1 MWLASATSKYDSKDN
16 DRRYRRSG
24 GRRRHS
30 LIFTSVTDMLLFLFA
45 TPEKQPAMLSIAYAI
60 GLSLLVLLLLISLLR
75 MMRNR
80 RSTLSAIAPADLPRE
95 VRERLGTTSTNR
107 GLRGLRIL
115 FVLLALTVFGF
126 HVYWAQYAEESNERF
141 QQLSYKDLR
150 NRRLA
155 ESTLRGWILDRT
167 GSLDRALAFYKRA
180 PNGQIIRE
188 YTLDME
194 MAQLFGSDRGDPGL
208 ERALFGVQSGAAPE
222 SIDVVM
228 ERVVK
233 QPANLD
239 VRLTIDR
246 DMQKTAAE
254 QLRGRHGAVVVL
266 NPQTG
271 EVLAMYS
278 NPSYSLKE
286 VQDPVVWIR
295 LEANDR
301 DKPLVN
307 RALGAYYIPGSTF
320 KTVTMLAAFNA
331 GLQNEQFNC
340 TGAGFYA
347 EPGAKP
353 IFDAGG
359 AGEVH
364 GRIGIDTAYEV
375 SCNQFFAQMAI
386 KLGPERMAESA
397 RRVGITPYD
406 DPIQAVRGRKQPQIW
421 NASAPEIA
429 RALAPREATIA
440 VWPGM
445 RRFDLG
451 LVGYGQGYSGQMT
464 PLQMALAASSI
475 ANLEGKTMKPKIEYE
490 VPPAAF
496 AQASSPQ
503 YAAEMRRIMGL
514 VTGGSSGTATRVM
527 ARVHAAGIIT
537 GGKTGTAEKEVP
549 VYDPKTGEPKTVK
562 KVERDR
568 RGNPIREYEQLLI
581 SPEKRIDSWFL
592 CIAPLDRPQVAIA
605 VIVEGG
611 GYGATSAAPIAA
623 ELVLK
628 ARDLGLLG
636 GPVPVPAAPPQTQPS
651 KTRPA
656 KPTPPAQPKPRRNQ
670 DATKADERTQEG
682 RTGR

>member
-1 MWLASATSKYDSKDN
+1 MY
-16 DRRYRRSG
+16 
-24 GRRRHS
+24 
-30 LIFTSVTDMLLFLFA
+30 FLFA
-45 TPEKQPAMLSIAYAI
+45 TPEKQPALLSIVYTI
-60 GLSLLVLLLLISLLR
+60 GLSLTGLLLLVSLLR
-75 MMRNR
+75 MMRRR
-80 RSTLSAIAPADLPRE
+80 RSTLAGVAPADLPPE
-95 VRERLGTTSTNR
+95 VRARLGATSTNR
-107 GLRGLRIL
+107 GLRALRVL

-141 QQLSYKDLR
+141 QQLRYKDLR

-167 GSLDRALAFYKRA
+167 GSLERALALYKRA
-180 PNGQIIRE
+180 PNGQILRE
-188 YTLDME
+188 YPLDME

-208 ERALFGVQSGAAPE
+208 ERALFGIQSGAAPE
-222 SIDVVM
+222 SWDVLM
-228 ERVVK
+228 EREVK

-239 VRLTIDR
+239 VRLTIDSEL
-246 DMQKTAAE
+246 QKTAVE
-254 QLRGRHGAVVVL
+254 QLRGRHGAAVVL

-271 EVLAMYS
+271 EVLAMFS
-278 NPSYSLKE
+278 NPAYSLKE
-286 VQDPVVWIR
+286 AQDEATYIK

-320 KTVTMLAAFNA
+320 KTVTMIAAFNA
-331 GLQNEQFNC
+331 GIQNEQFNC

-375 SCNQFFAQMAI
+375 SCNQYFAQMAI
-386 KLGPERMAESA
+386 KLGAERMGESA
-397 RRVGITPYD
+397 RRIGITPYD
-406 DPIQAVRGRKQPQIW
+406 NTTDAIRGRKQPQIW
-421 NASAPEIA
+421 NTNLPSVA

-440 VWPGM
+440 VWPKM
-445 RRFDLG
+445 RKFDLG

-464 PLQMALAASSI
+464 PLEMALAASAI
-475 ANLEGKTMKPKIEYE
+475 ANLEGKLMKPKIEYD

-496 AQASSPQ
+496 AQAMSPQ
-503 YAAEMRRIMGL
+503 HAAEMRRIMGL

-549 VYDPKTGEPKTVK
+549 VYDPKTGEPKTVTK
-562 KVERDR
+562 TERDR
-568 RGNPIREYEQLLI
+568 RGNPIREYQQIVL
-581 SPEKRIDSWFL
+581 SPEMRIDSWFL

-605 VIVEGG
+605 VIIEGG
-611 GYGATSAAPIAA
+611 GYGATAAAPVAA

-628 ARDLGLLG
+628 ARELGLLG
-636 GPVPVPAAPPQTQPS
+636 MTAPASAPSQP
-651 KTRPA
+651 
-656 KPTPPAQPKPRRNQ
+656 QPKSTPRPRSTPTNQ
-670 DATKADERTQEG
+670 RENGQRAQATPR
-682 RTGR
+682 